1 MKYRGTLV
9 VVSDMQK
16 SKDFYEIILE
26 QKVAVD
32 LGEHITFES
41 GLSLKESGAELMEE
55 DALIYEQSNNAQ
67 LHFEVDDIEHWHTK
81 IENTSEIEF
90 IHNIKEYPW
99 GQRVMRFY
107 EFDGHIIEVTES
119 MKSVVKR
126 FLAEGLSVDE
136 TARRTMFPVDYVE
149 RCM

>member
-9 VVSDMQK
+9 VVSDMKK
-16 SKDFYEIILE
+16 SKDFYETILE

-41 GLSLKESGAELMEE
+41 GLSLKENGAELMEE

-136 TARRTMFPVDYVE
+136 AARRTMFPVDYVE